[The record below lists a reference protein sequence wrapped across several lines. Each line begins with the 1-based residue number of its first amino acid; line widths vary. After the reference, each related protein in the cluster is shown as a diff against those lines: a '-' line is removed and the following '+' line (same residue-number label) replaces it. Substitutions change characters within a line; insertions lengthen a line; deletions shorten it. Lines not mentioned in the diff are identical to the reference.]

1 MSESFGLAAL
11 QIRDIVTG
19 PSRLSP
25 LVWPLFKSVTS
36 WGGLSTARLREEKK
50 WLQPTRAEYRESA
63 LSLASSIP
71 PAKKT
76 GERSIRA
83 SSIQPAN
90 QSMVLALFTL
100 RLKRVIIPSESLKLA
115 AFPIRDYVASRIESK

>member
-71 PAKKT
+71 PAKKN
-76 GERSIRA
+76 RRA
-83 SSIQPAN
+83 LYSGKLDPAGK
-90 QSMVLALFTL
+90 SEYGSRALHF
-100 RLKRVIIPSESLKLA
+100 
-115 AFPIRDYVASRIESK
+115 AFEARYHSV